1 MVILVP
7 AVLEVRRRAGRGW
20 ERGERARGYDVSEG
34 LYESLVSGTSV
45 DGSEVDLVPA
55 RASERVPVHGHRRNV
70 TAGRGDTQLVAG
82 RGLRAVDEPGDLDEV
97 CAVRGRAARG
107 GGRWSS
113 LYRTGAGDTAK
124 PGCANHRLR
133 VNRLRPAHVSSV
145 IELTGSGVGAR
156 HGAVHGPAT
165 RAAVQP
171 VCSVL
176 TVSLTDGLEQRR
188 VALLR
193 SGRSDHT
200 TELISSGNLH
210 I

>member
-82 RGLRAVDEPGDLDEV
+82 RGLRGLVSSRAAMSRV
-97 CAVRGRAARG
+97 CAIARRAP
-107 GGRWSS
+107 
-113 LYRTGAGDTAK
+113 T
-124 PGCANHRLR
+124 
-133 VNRLRPAHVSSV
+133 
-145 IELTGSGVGAR
+145 
-156 HGAVHGPAT
+156 
-165 RAAVQP
+165 
-171 VCSVL
+171 
-176 TVSLTDGLEQRR
+176 
-188 VALLR
+188 
-193 SGRSDHT
+193 RSDTGPGIVWVNSILT
-200 TELISSGNLH
+200 TASVSTLWQSK
-210 I
+210 